1 MFVSVNGKAREVKE
15 VFAGGADGLAHKVN
29 EMFGSVNGI
38 AKLIYSSDSKNNNA
52 FDEFTWSEIKQMADE
67 GRLLEHFNLHDKV
80 TVKLTQPLVG
90 TDSFGNP
97 EYYQDTII
105 FCISQL
111 SETGMVLVSYTA
123 TPGRFYFGYDNN
135 AFVTDF
141 EKSTSYRASTKNT
154 DWGMCSALY
163 KRIKEIDNALPTDL
177 RDVLYNF
184 APLYKYEYYQDEED
198 KTRLRKE
205 YDDCRVQQVSTCNYK
220 YHQEFVEE
228 RNRNEY
234 ILDESCSALKE
245 SGYKK
250 YIPKDR
256 WPSYNTCYG
265 VQNAMYQK
273 NTDSWKYNLVFND
286 PYIGW
291 DWDWENYENRNQLN
305 MIHNPEYTTSNPNAS
320 VIVPEIKI
328 GEI

>member
-38 AKLIYSSDSKNNNA
+38 AKLIYSSNSKNNNA
-52 FDEFTWSEIKQMADE
+52 FDDFTWSEIKQLADE
-67 GRLLEHFNLHDKV
+67 GKLLEHFNLHDKV
-80 TVKLTQPLVG
+80 TVKLTQPLIG
-90 TDSFGNP
+90 IDSAGNTAF
-97 EYYQDTII
+97 YQDTII

-111 SETGMVLVSYTA
+111 SATGMVLVSYTA
-123 TPGRFYFGYDNN
+123 TPGRFYFRYDND
-135 AFVTDF
+135 AFMADVEKRTD
-141 EKSTSYRASTKNT
+141 YRAWTENE

-163 KRIKEIDNALPTDL
+163 NQIKEVDNALPSDL
-177 RDVLYNF
+177 RDVLHNF
-184 APLYKYEYYQDEED
+184 APLYKYEYYQDEEN

-220 YHQEFVEE
+220 YHREFVEE
-228 RNRNEY
+228 NNRDEY

-245 SGYKK
+245 SEYKK
-250 YIPKDR
+250 YIPKDK
-256 WPSYNTCYG
+256 WYAYDKCYG
-265 VQNAMYQK
+265 VLNAMYQK
-273 NTDSWKYNLVFND
+273 NTDSWKYDLVFND

-291 DWDWENYENRNQLN
+291 KWDWENYDNWNQLN
-305 MIHNPEYTTSNPNAS
+305 MIGNPEYTTSNPDAS